1 MSHQFLILVLRVLVR
16 IVLII
21 VPMVTLVCRVIRL
34 VGIFLSLFVMVD
46 LLEDL
51 VVFQRMV
58 GLGVSWARPLQGFS
72 IVFFIIAAPTKLFHG
87 VDLTIVIVS
96 TLALEVSWCPRSAAS

>member
-87 VDLTIVIVS
+87 VDLTVVIVS
-96 TLALEVSWCPRSAAS
+96 TLALEVS